1 MREVASVGGGALDG
15 AVTTPDRA
23 VTTPDGAMTAP
34 EGARKVEA
42 DPAMVLTFDT
52 MTPVS
57 GPYVGSANAVR
68 RIPGGGLPW
77 VLRSGTGSLSRDGHL
92 LVGVRGLV
100 LASRPSVPAALQ
112 GTNPFPAFRA
122 TVSCLSTDAA
132 GQVTVTN
139 VSTGDFAASPSG
151 NWKIDARVSLP
162 QPCIAPVVLVI
173 GPSGVECWLAV
184 TGG

>member
-1 MREVASVGGGALDG
+1 MREVASVGGGAMDG
-15 AVTTPDRA
+15 AA
-23 VTTPDGAMTAP
+23 VAP
-34 EGARKVEA
+34 GGARPA
-42 DPAMVLTFDT
+42 DPGPAMVLTFDT
-52 MTPVS
+52 MTPVT

-68 RIPGGGLPW
+68 GIPGGGLPW

-92 LVGVRGLV
+92 LVQVGGLV

-122 TVSCLSTDAA
+122 IVSCLSTNAD
-132 GQVTVTN
+132 GQVTTTN
-139 VSTGDFAASPSG
+139 VSTGDFAASTSG

-162 QPCIAPVVLVI
+162 QPCVAPIVLVI